1 MSTATSTDVPMPRLS
16 DSMEEGTVLSWMV
29 KPGDEVSVGQEI
41 AEIETDK
48 ANMAFES
55 DVAGT
60 LLEIVVGEGE
70 TAAVGDVIARIG
82 DPNAE
87 GQSGPPAGPVAAVPP
102 RPAVAKASSAAGP
115 PTAPPPGGTPS
126 NGKGS
131 DRVKASPLARR
142 IARERGVELGGLA
155 GSGPGGRIV
164 KADVEGAAPG
174 AQAAAP
180 PTPTQQEGVR
190 GAAAGA
196 PMPAETAK
204 GAVETVE
211 LSKLQQVVVRRMS
224 ESKATAPDF
233 ALSREIEMDAAVELR
248 GQLKAWSGEGDVVPS
263 YNDLV
268 VKACALGLREHPRA
282 NGAYKDG
289 RWELYERVNVGIAV
303 AAADGALIVPVVN
316 DADRISLGAIARESR
331 RLAGAA
337 REGSITPPELAG
349 GTFTVSNLGMYGID
363 NFTAVINP
371 PQAAILAVG
380 ALAQKPVVVD
390 GELAAGWRMGVTL
403 VCDHRILSG
412 ADGAVFLARVA
423 ELLASPGALVL

>member
-1 MSTATSTDVPMPRLS
+1 LSTATAVEIPMPRLS
-16 DSMEEGTVLSWMV
+16 DSMEEGTVLTWIKQV
-29 KPGDEVSVGQEI
+29 GDAVAVGEEI

-60 LLEIVVGEGE
+60 LLEIVVDEGE
-70 TAAVGDVIARIG
+70 TAAVGATIALIG
-82 DPNAE
+82 DPGAE
-87 GQSGPPAGPVAAVPP
+87 APKPQAPAPEPEAAA
-102 RPAVAKASSAAGP
+102 PAPSAN
-115 PTAPPPGGTPS
+115 GG
-126 NGKGS
+126 
-131 DRVKASPLARR
+131 RVKASPLARR
-142 IARERGVELGGLA
+142 IARERGIDLVGLT
-155 GSGPGGRIV
+155 GSGPSGRIV
-164 KADVEGAAPG
+164 KADVEAAG
-174 AQAAAP
+174 P
-180 PTPTQQEGVR
+180 PTPTRQEGVG

-196 PMPAETAK
+196 GAPTAPETAK

-211 LSKLQQVVVRRMS
+211 LSKLQQVVARRMS

-233 ALSREIEMDAAVELR
+233 ALSRELEMDAAVELR
-248 GQLKAWSGEGDVVPS
+248 GRLKDWSGEGDVVPS

-268 VKACALGLREHPRA
+268 VKACALALQEHPRA

-289 RWELYERVNVGIAV
+289 RWELYERVNIGIAV

-316 DADRISLGAIARESR
+316 DADKISLGQIARESR

-337 REGSITPPELAG
+337 REGKVTPPELAG
-349 GTFTVSNLGMYGID
+349 GTFTVSNLGMFGVD

-390 GELAAGWRMGVTL
+390 GELAVGWRMGVTL

-423 ELLASPGALVL
+423 ELLSSPGALVL